1 MNRLRLTLILIL
13 IPFHFVFSQSKSN
26 DKATVYGELSHER
39 YKAPIVDANVLLVQ
53 VNGNKVD
60 STYRVSTR
68 NGIFIYK
75 NLKPG
80 KVYIKV
86 SKMGMES
93 VDGVFDLTEG
103 DNAVLFTM
111 RNSKEAIKEA
121 TVTASASLMRILGD
135 TTVFNAAAVK
145 TMEGDKAIAILEQ
158 LPGFDLSGGTV
169 KYRGKKIARTYVNGV
184 QVFGNNAKTAFDMLL
199 ADEVTH
205 VKVYEEQ
212 NAEDKRRGLKNSVK
226 EQVLD
231 VATKESI
238 ISFGSA
244 SAHPRKTDCTGVRW
258 SG

>member
-93 VDGVFDLTEG
+93 VDGVCLISPKGTTLSCSPCG
-103 DNAVLFTM
+103 
-111 RNSKEAIKEA
+111 
-121 TVTASASLMRILGD
+121 TARKRS
-135 TTVFNAAAVK
+135 
-145 TMEGDKAIAILEQ
+145 
-158 LPGFDLSGGTV
+158 
-169 KYRGKKIARTYVNGV
+169 
-184 QVFGNNAKTAFDMLL
+184 
-199 ADEVTH
+199 
-205 VKVYEEQ
+205 
-212 NAEDKRRGLKNSVK
+212 KRR
-226 EQVLD
+226 Q
-231 VATKESI
+231 
-238 ISFGSA
+238 
-244 SAHPRKTDCTGVRW
+244 
-258 SG
+258 

>member
-111 RNSKEAIKEA
+111 RNSQG
-121 TVTASASLMRILGD
+121 SDQRGDSDGFRILD
-135 TTVFNAAAVK
+135 A
-145 TMEGDKAIAILEQ
+145 DSWRYD
-158 LPGFDLSGGTV
+158 GFQCRGGQDDGRRQG
-169 KYRGKKIARTYVNGV
+169 YR
-184 QVFGNNAKTAFDMLL
+184 
-199 ADEVTH
+199 
-205 VKVYEEQ
+205 
-212 NAEDKRRGLKNSVK
+212 
-226 EQVLD
+226 
-231 VATKESI
+231 
-238 ISFGSA
+238 
-244 SAHPRKTDCTGVRW
+244 HP
-258 SG
+258 